1 MSSYWI
7 VTADGMPHYLSGYD
21 MAQNKYSI
29 EVIAHAGAQINRF
42 TGHCIRPYSVV
53 EHQLL
58 CADIAERLSL
68 PLAVQLACLMHDAHE
83 VFVGDCSSPVKWEL
97 GQAWE
102 RLESAH
108 ENALR
113 RHFGLTATFAAH
125 RGQIKA
131 IDLMAL
137 ATERRDLVIYTEGVS
152 APWAILDTPGRQV
165 RPAQWMRLNTER
177 AARRHWDDWARLYL
191 ERFHDLRAA
200 INAALVTN
208 IKSVSEGIKQ

>member
-1 MSSYWI
+1 MNSHWI

-58 CADIAERLSL
+58 CADIAAHLQL
-68 PLAVQLACLMHDAHE
+68 PHAVQLALLMHDAHE
-83 VFVGDCSSPVKWEL
+83 VFIGDCSSPVKWEL
-97 GQAWE
+97 GPTWE

-113 RHFGLTATFAAH
+113 RHFGLSVTFMAH
-125 RGQIKA
+125 RAKIKA

-137 ATERRDLVIYTEGVS
+137 STERRDLVIYTEGVS
-152 APWAILDTPGRQV
+152 APWAILDTPGRKV
-165 RPAQWMRLNTER
+165 EPAHWVQLHT
-177 AARRHWDDWARLYL
+177 AARARRSWDEWAQMYL
-191 ERFHDLRAA
+191 ERFHQLRAA
-200 INAALVTN
+200 INAALMTNLNTVT
-208 IKSVSEGIKQ
+208 EGSKR

>member
-1 MSSYWI
+1 MSSHWI

-58 CADIAERLSL
+58 CAGIAERLML

-83 VFVGDCSSPVKWEL
+83 VFIGDCSSPVKWEL

-113 RHFGLTATFAAH
+113 RHFGLSATFAAH
-125 RGQIKA
+125 REQIKA

-137 ATERRDLVIYTEGVS
+137 ATERRDLVIYTEGIS

-165 RPAQWMRLNTER
+165 QPAHWMHLNTAR
-177 AARRHWDDWARLYL
+177 AAKRSWTDWAQLYL
-191 ERFHDLRAA
+191 EHFHQLRAA
-200 INAALVTN
+200 INAELVTN
-208 IKSVSEGIKQ
+208 IQTVTKGGKQ